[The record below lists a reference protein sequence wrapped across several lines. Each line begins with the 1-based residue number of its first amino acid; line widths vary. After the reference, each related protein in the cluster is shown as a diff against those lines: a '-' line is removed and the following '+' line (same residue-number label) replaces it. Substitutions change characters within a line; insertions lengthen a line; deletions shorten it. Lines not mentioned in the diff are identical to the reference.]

1 MFKDPLVRRFI
12 SASFFAA
19 AFVWVAVTYFNVE
32 TEVVWV
38 LFLFSFIFVGGMMA
52 VGLVLAP
59 IVRFFQRDSSPFLSS
74 LEEPASSEVMEE
86 PAEEETTRS
95 PASE

>member
-38 LFLFSFIFVGGMMA
+38 LFLFSFIFVGGMMV

-74 LEEPASSEVMEE
+74 LEAPASSELVDE
-86 PAEEETTRS
+86 AAKKETIRS